1 MPDEYGDLT
10 EQELIDMGA
19 GGFTTVGE
27 PVDMWRN
34 LGMPGGFDQNAYDKQ
49 MKGINA
55 EWDRQIKNSPTTIYN
70 NRTTTPTINNRTG
83 SGLRSA
89 YSTAKNTST
98 GVPSVMSTT
107 GSYTA
112 NQLPTYKPS
121 TLLSPETFTAPLRD
135 THKVAS
141 YTQEAAAPGFAK
153 LNRNANSIAAR
164 VNDPYSPRGRT
175 TLRAA
180 LAGVGEGYGS
190 VIEGA
195 GKSGLS
201 RYNSEYDS
209 DYKTALL
216 NNQSTNQ
223 FRQAQNQNTI
233 AADQANYQ
241 AELNRIW
248 NIANAEAKNEAAE
261 ESIPDNSFWGK
272 YGGNS

>member
-1 MPDEYGDLT
+1 MPYDENGFYYFGSDEERNGWENGT
-10 EQELIDMGA
+10 ETSGV
-19 GGFTTVGE
+19 VGE
-27 PVDMWRN
+27 PVDMWSN
-34 LGMPGGFDQNAYDKQ
+34 LGSPGGYSQADHERA

-55 EWDRQIKNSPTTIYN
+55 EWDRQIKNNPTTLYN
-70 NRTTTPTINNRTG
+70 NRTTTPTITNKTG

-98 GVPSVMSTT
+98 GVPSVMSAD
-107 GSYTA
+107 GSYLA
-112 NQLPTYKPS
+112 NQLPTYKTS
-121 TLLSPETFTAPLRD
+121 TLLEPETFTAPLRD
-135 THKVAS
+135 THKVAA

-195 GKSGLS
+195 GKTGLS

-248 NIANAEAKNEAAE
+248 NIANATAKNQE
-261 ESIPDNSFWGK
+261 GV
-272 YGGNS
+272 